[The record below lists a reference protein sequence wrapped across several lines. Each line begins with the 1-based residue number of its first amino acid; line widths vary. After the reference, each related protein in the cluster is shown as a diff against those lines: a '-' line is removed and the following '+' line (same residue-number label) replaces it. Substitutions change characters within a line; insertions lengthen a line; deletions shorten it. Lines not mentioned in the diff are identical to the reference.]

1 MNYIHTIPV
10 WYKGGCLLL
19 LEKNTMAT
27 TKQVHLRLRSNVY
40 DMLKQA
46 VDNSAHRSMSAF
58 IDEILE
64 QELITRHVNSHSD
77 RAAETMRSLV
87 NRDG

>member
-1 MNYIHTIPV
+1 
-10 WYKGGCLLL
+10 
-19 LEKNTMAT
+19 MAT

-40 DMLKQA
+40 DMLKFA
-46 VDNSAHRSMSAF
+46 VNNSAHRSMSAY

-64 QELITRHVNSHSD
+64 QELTRRVNSHSD

>member
-1 MNYIHTIPV
+1 MVQGWLSTFF
-10 WYKGGCLLL
+10 G
-19 LEKNTMAT
+19 KNDMAV
-27 TKQVHLRLRSNVY
+27 TKQIHLRLRSNVY
-40 DMLKQA
+40 DMLKYA
-46 VDNSAHRSMSAF
+46 VNNSAHRSMSTF

-64 QELITRHVNSHSD
+64 QELTRRVNTQND

>member
-1 MNYIHTIPV
+1 
-10 WYKGGCLLL
+10 
-19 LEKNTMAT
+19 MAT

-46 VDNSAHRSMSAF
+46 VNNSAHRSMSAF

-64 QELITRHVNSHSD
+64 QELITRRVNSHSD